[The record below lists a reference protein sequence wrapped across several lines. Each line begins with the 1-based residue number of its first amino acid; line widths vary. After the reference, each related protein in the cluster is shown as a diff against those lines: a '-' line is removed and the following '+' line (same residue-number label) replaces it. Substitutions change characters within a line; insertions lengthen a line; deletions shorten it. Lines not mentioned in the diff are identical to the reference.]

1 MFSTDRNIE
10 SIAGLVEE
18 LKNYVGL
25 KAKYLR
31 LDVVDKVVRI
41 ITTLALVFI
50 VMLIAILM
58 LICLSF
64 AGAFALGHC
73 IHSMALGFIIVAAIH
88 LLIIILVLAN
98 KKTWIE
104 KPLVRL
110 LAGILL
116 E

>member
-10 SIAGLVEE
+10 SIADLVEE
-18 LKNYVGL
+18 VKSYVGL

-50 VMLIAILM
+50 VLLIAVLM
-58 LICLSF
+58 FICLSF
-64 AGAFALGHC
+64 AGAFALGDC
-73 IHSMALGFIIVAAIH
+73 LGSMALGFIIVAGIH
-88 LLIIILVLAN
+88 LLMILVVLAN
-98 KKTWIE
+98 KKAWIE
-104 KPLVRL
+104 RPLVRL